1 MIAFINSFDKIRIE
15 TISPKTISKLKKG
28 LMWPKMALEVILY
41 FMTIEVFSMLAFIN
55 QSLLKNECARMIK
68 YKIP

>member
-28 LMWPKMALEVILY
+28 LM
-41 FMTIEVFSMLAFIN
+41 
-55 QSLLKNECARMIK
+55 
-68 YKIP
+68 